1 MGFGQTA
8 TSYLFPNTEDECRH
22 QLPVFCKKIK
32 SGETSDHTQ
41 QVNTTDLVSGQ
52 LPGDGQKDLVD
63 VVGIL
68 GRRLQEEQ
76 PVLLGVGVG
85 LRKTGSF

>member
-1 MGFGQTA
+1 M
-8 TSYLFPNTEDECRH
+8 S
-22 QLPVFCKKIK
+22 
-32 SGETSDHTQ
+32 SDHIL
-41 QVNTTDLVSGQ
+41 QVNPTDLVSGQ

-68 GRRLQEEQ
+68 GRRLQEEE

-85 LRKTGSF
+85 LSKTCSF